1 MDKVNLSAY
10 GTVMAYGKTVKLQDS
25 VLSTTNDEDLA
36 INAVNTYKRVNG
48 TSDSWTATPDNTM
61 EVSGSTLTDQG
72 IIELS
77 GGKVTVEK
85 SSLTATGHD
94 GFVDVNARA
103 SYTDA
108 DHGPYVNKAVAGM
121 DVNVKD
127 TKLSGDDGVGVFGHT
142 VTVDGD
148 SSLTSKAG
156 KVFLAAGKTV
166 EMTDDSLKG
175 DGDPV
180 NIGKNVKYDASK
192 TLFAPDKKLI
202 ETTKPSDPG
211 TKPSEGTK
219 PSDPGTKPSDPGTKP
234 SKPGTKPSDPGTKP
248 SKPSVVT
255 PDPQPA
261 ADIAKNIAQGQ
272 ADMTKALQEN
282 PQQAAA
288 AVKQQ
293 AEKLSRSTMTE
304 TEKVAQLKG
313 YVEAIQATQESAETK
328 NDLLVAVVKNFEP
341 TQQAGLDAQ
350 SKQDEAAQNQIAKAA
365 AAAEPVEMQQSRFS
379 EDIVSPV
386 TVDAVATEG

>member
-1 MDKVNLSAY
+1 M
-10 GTVMAYGKTVKLQDS
+10 
-25 VLSTTNDEDLA
+25 
-36 INAVNTYKRVNG
+36 
-48 TSDSWTATPDNTM
+48 
-61 EVSGSTLTDQG
+61 
-72 IIELS
+72 
-77 GGKVTVEK
+77 
-85 SSLTATGHD
+85 
-94 GFVDVNARA
+94 
-103 SYTDA
+103 
-108 DHGPYVNKAVAGM
+108 
-121 DVNVKD
+121 
-127 TKLSGDDGVGVFGHT
+127 
-142 VTVDGD
+142 TVDGD
-148 SSLTSKAG
+148 SSLTSKDG
-156 KVFLAAGKTV
+156 QVFLAAGKTV
-166 EMTDDSLKG
+166 KMTDDSLKG
-175 DGDPV
+175 DGAPV
-180 NIGKNVKYDASK
+180 NIGKHVKYDASK
-192 TLFAPDKKLI
+192 TLFEPDKKLI

-211 TKPSEGTK
+211 TKPSK
-219 PSDPGTKPSDPGTKP
+219 PGTKP
-234 SKPGTKPSDPGTKP
+234 SKPP
-248 SKPSVVT
+248 VVT